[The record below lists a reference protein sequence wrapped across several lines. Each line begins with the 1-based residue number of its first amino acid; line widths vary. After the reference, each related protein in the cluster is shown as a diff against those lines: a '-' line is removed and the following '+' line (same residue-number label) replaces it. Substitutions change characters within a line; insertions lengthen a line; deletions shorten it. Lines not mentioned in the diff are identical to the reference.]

1 MKQYF
6 SHIRDYFKAGYGET
20 VKTTAAVFFILIFA
34 GYAAGILFPAF
45 TEDYVT
51 RMMALLSTLAD
62 ENGTV
67 SFATILINNASV
79 CFTSALYGFI
89 PFVYLTAYPLGSN
102 AALMG
107 LLAAY
112 YSQNGLPLSQYILG
126 ILPHGI
132 TEIPAM
138 IFTFA
143 LGLQLCR
150 DFTQT
155 LKTRKKLPDN
165 PTSKKLILNLLRIY
179 VTLIL
184 PLIIVS
190 AALEAYV
197 TPLVLAAAM

>member
-1 MKQYF
+1 MKQHF
-6 SHIRDYFKAGYGET
+6 SQIRDYFKSGYGEM
-20 VKTTAAVFFILIFA
+20 VKITAAAFFILILL
-34 GYAAGILFPAF
+34 GYAAGTLFPSF
-45 TEDYVT
+45 TDDYVT
-51 RMMALLSTLAD
+51 RMLSLLSTLAD
-62 ENGTV
+62 ENGMV
-67 SFATILINNASV
+67 SFEAILFNNISV

-89 PFVYLTAYPLGSN
+89 PFVYLSAYPLGSN
-102 AALMG
+102 AALLG

-112 YSQNGLPLSQYILG
+112 YEQNGLPLSQYILG

-150 DFTQT
+150 DFSQN
-155 LKTRKKLPDN
+155 LNSHKKLPDN
-165 PTSKKLILNLLRIY
+165 PSSKKLILSLLRIY

-184 PLIIVS
+184 PLVIVS
-190 AALEAYV
+190 AALEVYV